1 VAKHHQLAL
10 EAARQLHTQR
20 VHYAQELG
28 QFITDSMHMLSMPH
42 GVFDIDV
49 ALMSIPS
56 RLKAQIVLSSAS
68 PPTPVSRYRL
78 FLKSLR
84 R

>member
-10 EAARQLHTQR
+10 DAARQLHTQR

-28 QFITDSMHMLSMPH
+28 QLITDSMHMLSMPH

-49 ALMSIPS
+49 SFDEHTLTADG
-56 RLKAQIVLSSAS
+56 ADH
-68 PPTPVSRYRL
+68 
-78 FLKSLR
+78 
-84 R
+84 